1 MSLLEE
7 ALLLQR
13 AAHDLMYLG
22 MDGSPV
28 YSDDL
33 SRRNGEVYR
42 LTMALYRSGVKG
54 TTIEEQANVCLAL
67 LMGYSASFVD
77 HGEKQRHVQKVL
89 DCCWDVLDALPASLL
104 KLRLLTACYGEVFD
118 ESLADEGRSIIAS
131 WDSLSLTPEQQEAVD
146 EFQNVVDSSNLERN
160 LYLTTQLIDMNVR
173 MVIALN
179 MYDELEASGNT
190 LDYVKLGQLFGVPML
205 PTISRTGKGIEQ
217 LFHIIIGI
225 YEGGDFLDKKGKI
238 RAEILNDLRNWHKE
252 YVPDHDFGTHKEEKE
267 HPAGFYRHIHINH
280 GPELERSIEEVKRII
295 SVNENIRY
303 KYSTRW
309 RMTRIWRRP
318 YRSFPMGR
326 ILLKSVT
333 VKYNACA
340 MQ

>member
-1 MSLLEE
+1 MSLSRRSNHSS
-7 ALLLQR
+7 ACCAR
-13 AAHDLMYLG
+13 TDVLG

-77 HGEKQRHVQKVL
+77 HGEKQQHVQEVL

-146 EFQNVVDSSNLERN
+146 EFQNVTDNPYPWE
-160 LYLTTQLIDMNVR
+160 YID
-173 MVIALN
+173 
-179 MYDELEASGNT
+179 E
-190 LDYVKLGQLFGVPML
+190 
-205 PTISRTGKGIEQ
+205 
-217 LFHIIIGI
+217 
-225 YEGGDFLDKKGKI
+225 
-238 RAEILNDLRNWHKE
+238 
-252 YVPDHDFGTHKEEKE
+252 
-267 HPAGFYRHIHINH
+267 
-280 GPELERSIEEVKRII
+280 
-295 SVNENIRY
+295 
-303 KYSTRW
+303 
-309 RMTRIWRRP
+309 
-318 YRSFPMGR
+318 
-326 ILLKSVT
+326 
-333 VKYNACA
+333 
-340 MQ
+340 